1 MRMVYILGGVIAFAL
16 GTVGTVLPVLPTVPF
31 YLFATWCFAKSSR
44 RLHDWLHARTLYQKH
59 MTPFFNGEGLSI
71 RQKVTMMDEIVI
83 GRIVLVCAW
92 IFHVFY
98 FLFRI
103 KTRTVQ

>member
-31 YLFATWCFAKSSR
+31 YLLATWCFAKSSR

-59 MTPFFNGEGLSI
+59 MTPFF
-71 RQKVTMMDEIVI
+71 MDEIVI

>member
-31 YLFATWCFAKSSR
+31 YLLATWCFAKSSR

-71 RQKVTMMDEIVI
+71 RQ
-83 GRIVLVCAW
+83 R
-92 IFHVFY
+92 
-98 FLFRI
+98 
-103 KTRTVQ
+103 